1 VAVAAGNRVGE
12 ERLSARTKLVFGL
25 GDHTINFSLSAL
37 SLFYLFFLTEVA
49 GLRPALAGAVLLV
62 GRFVDGFTDPLMGR
76 ISDLTRWRWGRRRPY
91 FLIGMIPFGLCFGL
105 LWGAVPLESQ
115 AEKFLY
121 YAALYAL
128 YSVSSTVL
136 AVPYTALL
144 PELTSDYQERTS
156 INTFRAALAV
166 LGTLLAAIGTKQ
178 LAESFGG
185 DVRGYSWMGV
195 AAGIWV
201 TLPWIAVYRV
211 TWERPSFQREAHAGF
226 LDALKGLSRH
236 HSYRRLLGL
245 YLFGRM
251 AMDVVGAMFVFY
263 FTYWIRRPE
272 HVEATLAIL
281 LITVVLSLPIWLRI
295 SPRVDKRT
303 LFIMGTSWWVAFQL
317 TLLIATPEWPVWTL
331 FAAAALIGVGYAVTD
346 LMPWAMLGEVVDE
359 DELSTGE
366 RREGMY
372 AGFMTFVRKLAGAS
386 GVFLAGVVLDLA
398 GYVGGQ
404 PEQTTSALLAIRGL
418 TGAVPTLLLAIAATI
433 AFGYPLG
440 RARHRQI
447 LAELRE
453 RGARP

>member
-1 VAVAAGNRVGE
+1 VAEAAGNRAGE

-91 FLIGMIPFGLCFGL
+91 FLIGMIPFGVCFAL

-166 LGTLLAAIGTKQ
+166 LGTLLAAIGIKQ

-195 AAGIWV
+195 AAGVWV

-211 TWERPSFQREAHAGF
+211 TWERPSFQHKAHAGF
-226 LDALKGLSRH
+226 LDALRGISRH

-331 FAAAALIGVGYAVTD
+331 FAVAALIGVGYAVTD

-366 RREGMY
+366 RREGIY

-404 PEQTTSALLAIRGL
+404 PEQTRGL
-418 TGAVPTLLLAIAATI
+418 TGAVPTLLLAIAASI

-453 RGARP
+453 RRARP